1 MGWIPDVARLVAK
14 TSFSV
19 GTRGSKLALVQ
30 AELVIDRLKQLSPRV
45 DFEPRVITT
54 TGDRSTSAQ
63 IGEGVFV
70 KEIQRALARGEIDIA
85 VHSLKDLPTQP
96 APRVVI
102 AAIPPRA
109 DPRDALVGA
118 RLDALAEG
126 ARVGTGSPRR
136 AAQLRRLRP
145 DLEVLPVR
153 GNVGTRI
160 EKVRAGE
167 FAAVMLAVAGLS
179 RLGLEPDE
187 AFDPEVILPAPGQ
200 GALAVE
206 TREDDEVA
214 RELVAPLEDP
224 ETRAAVIAER
234 AVLWELGGGCMLP
247 VATYA
252 RIEDGALILSAA
264 VVSSDGAREARAE
277 GRGDLGQPEKLAR
290 QVADRLIEQ
299 EARALL

>member
-1 MGWIPDVARLVAK
+1 MARPVAK
-14 TSFSV
+14 TSVAV
-19 GTRGSKLALVQ
+19 GTRGSRLALIQ
-30 AELVIDRLKQLSPRV
+30 TEWVIDRLRQLSPEIN
-45 DFEPRVITT
+45 FEPRVITT
-54 TGDRSTSAQ
+54 TGDRSTKAER
-63 IGEGVFV
+63 GEGVFV
-70 KEIQRALARGEIDIA
+70 KEIQHLLARGDIDIA

-96 APRVVI
+96 TTGVVI
-102 AAIPPRA
+102 AAIPTRA
-109 DPRDALVGA
+109 DPRDALVGG
-118 RLDALAEG
+118 RLDTLRKG

-167 FAAVMLAVAGLS
+167 FVAVMLAVAGLS

-206 TREDDEVA
+206 AREDDEAA

-224 ETRAAVIAER
+224 ETRAAVTAER
-234 AVLWELGGGCMLP
+234 AVLRDLGGGCMLP

-264 VVSSDGAREARAE
+264 VVSSDGAREARGE
-277 GRGDLGQPEKLAR
+277 GRGDFGRPEELAK
-290 QVADRLIEQ
+290 QVAGRLIERG
-299 EARALL
+299 ARALL